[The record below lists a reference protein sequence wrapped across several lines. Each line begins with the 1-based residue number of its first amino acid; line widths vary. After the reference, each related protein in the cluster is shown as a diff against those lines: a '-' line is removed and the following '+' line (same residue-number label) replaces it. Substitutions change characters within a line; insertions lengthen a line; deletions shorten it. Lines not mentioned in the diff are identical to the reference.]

1 MNITAIARHT
11 EKLVVDNSPLL
22 LTVVGVAGTIS
33 TAVLSARAGFR
44 AAQILDYEVHNISHV
59 LPLDRKKQL
68 QLVWK
73 EFIPPV
79 GVATITVV
87 AIIGANRIGNRRAAA
102 LAVAY
107 SLSEQA
113 FTEYKDKVKERLT
126 GPKEQAIR
134 DEVAQDRVTKAG
146 TSEIV
151 LMTGTVLCHE
161 AFTGRYFQSSMEEL
175 KKAQNDVNYMVNN
188 NFYASLSDFYDKVGL
203 ERTSFSDEVGWNC
216 DRLLELQFSTTL
228 SPDGRPCIA
237 VDFAVAPVRDY
248 FRVH

>member
-1 MNITAIARHT
+1 MQITALAKQT
-11 EKLVVDNSPLL
+11 EKLVVDNSPVI
-22 LTVVGVAGTIS
+22 LTIVGVAGTIS
-33 TAVLSARAGFR
+33 TAVLSARAGSKAR
-44 AAQILDYEVHNISHV
+44 AILSEESPFLETKEKV
-59 LPLDRKKQL
+59 

-87 AIIGANRIGNRRAAA
+87 AIIGANRIGQRRAAA

-126 GPKEQAIR
+126 GPKEQAIK

-146 TSEIV
+146 VSEVVIV
-151 LMTGTVLCHE
+151 NGNVLCHE

-175 KKAQNDVNYMVNN
+175 KKAQNDVNYMINN
-188 NFYASLSDFYDKVGL
+188 NYYASLTDLYDKIGL

-216 DRLLELQFSTTL
+216 DKLLELEFSTTL
-228 SPDGRPCIA
+228 SPDGRPCIS
-237 VDFAVAPVRDY
+237 VDYTVVPVRDY
-248 FRVH
+248 FRVN